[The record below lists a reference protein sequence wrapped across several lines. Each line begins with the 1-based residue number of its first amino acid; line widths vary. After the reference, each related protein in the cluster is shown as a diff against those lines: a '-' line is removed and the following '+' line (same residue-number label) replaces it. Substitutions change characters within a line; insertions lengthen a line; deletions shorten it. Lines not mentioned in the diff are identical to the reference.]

1 MLMCDFESFLYLGE
15 GSVDMFLLLYQH
27 ETKVISRS
35 LLLLRWTAEQ
45 MDGFG
50 FIKESIN
57 LITHRGVW
65 FTAP

>member
-1 MLMCDFESFLYLGE
+1 MCDFESFLYLGE